1 MARAFRGL
9 DVVAAAAATML
20 VLGLSSIAWADDFI
34 SECQKGTSA
43 ADPLKACTCMST
55 KVTGA
60 IRTDAIEGMRK
71 LNSPVALGGTQ
82 PDPKSLPAAQ
92 QKGVEAVIAARG
104 QCP

>member
-1 MARAFRGL
+1 MTHVFRGSC
-9 DVVAAAAATML
+9 VGAATLLAML
-20 VLGLSSIAWADDFI
+20 SLSSTAWADDFI

-55 KVTGA
+55 KVTGS
-60 IRTDAIEGMRK
+60 IRADAIEGMRR
-71 LNSPVALGGTQ
+71 LNTPVAPGGTP

>member
-1 MARAFRGL
+1 MTTRLRSPRI
-9 DVVAAAAATML
+9 AAAASVLML
-20 VLGLSSIAWADDFI
+20 NLSPIAWADDFI

-55 KVTGA
+55 KVTGS
-60 IRTDAIEGMRK
+60 IRADAIEGMRR
-71 LNSPVALGGTQ
+71 LNTPVAPGSTP
-82 PDPKSLPAAQ
+82 PDPKSLPADQ